1 MEEQKIAKNRRQVIF
16 TLTDGSELESEVF
29 LSLYEAHRQG
39 SQKVGEL
46 LNGEDAFLPVKT
58 DDGTVHLNVSNIVK
72 AITSEDAER
81 HDLMMLGKKYAVRI
95 TTLHGETIEGDIFVD
110 LPLDRSRVSDYLNR
124 PERFF
129 RVFVPGHIVYVGAR
143 FILEVRD

>member
-16 TLTDGSELESEVF
+16 TLADGSEVTGEVF

-39 SQKVGEL
+39 SQRVGEL

-58 DDGTVHLNVSNIVK
+58 ADGTVHLNVANIIK
-72 AITSEDAER
+72 ASTPADDER
-81 HDLMMLGKKYAVRI
+81 HELMMLGKKYTVQI
-95 TTLHGETIEGDIFVD
+95 TTLHGEAIEGEIFVD
-110 LPLDRSRVSDYLNR
+110 LPQDRSRVSDYLNR

-129 RVFVPGHIVYVGAR
+129 RVFVPGYIVYVGAR